1 MVKKVKKKKSKQEK
15 RRISAQERVQEEMPF
30 NKRAKD
36 LASLV
41 NLEKK
46 VMFVDC
52 ALAIACNLR
61 VNYGYG
67 KKRLVDFLDKYL
79 DVTLDWRSGRYY
91 NREMMLETLQQELG
105 FDFESYM
112 VEQMKNHV
120 DQLMAWELEEKEGD
134 DNGKT
139 T

>member
-1 MVKKVKKKKSKQEK
+1 MVKKIKKKKSKQDK
-15 RRISAQERVQEEMPF
+15 KRISTQERIQEEMAF

-67 KKRLVDFLDKYL
+67 KKRLVDFLDNYL
-79 DVTLDWRSGRYY
+79 DVTLDWRSGRHYD
-91 NREMMLETLQQELG
+91 REMMLETLQQELG
-105 FDFESYM
+105 FDFETYM

-120 DQLMAWELEEKEGD
+120 DKLMAWELEEKEGD
-134 DNGKT
+134 GNGKT

>member
-1 MVKKVKKKKSKQEK
+1 MVKKIKKKKSKQDK
-15 RRISAQERVQEEMPF
+15 KRISAQERIQEEMAF

-41 NLEKK
+41 NSEKR

-67 KKRLVDFLDKYL
+67 KKRLIDFLDKYL
-79 DVTLDWRSGRYY
+79 DVILDWRSGRHY
-91 NREMMLETLQQELG
+91 NREMMLETLQTELG

-120 DQLMAWELEEKEGD
+120 DKLMAWELEEKEGE
-134 DNGKT
+134 DNGT
-139 T
+139 TT

>member
-1 MVKKVKKKKSKQEK
+1 MVKKIKKKKSKQDKK
-15 RRISAQERVQEEMPF
+15 RINTQERIQEEMAF

-67 KKRLVDFLDKYL
+67 KKRLIDFLDRYL
-79 DVTLDWRSGRYY
+79 DVTLDWRSGRHY
-91 NREMMLETLQQELG
+91 NREMMLETLQTELG
-105 FDFESYM
+105 FDFETYM

-120 DQLMAWELEEKEGD
+120 DKLMAWELEEKEGEG
-134 DNGKT
+134 NERT
-139 T
+139 

>member
-1 MVKKVKKKKSKQEK
+1 M
-15 RRISAQERVQEEMPF
+15 I
-30 NKRAKD
+30 
-36 LASLV
+36 
-41 NLEKK
+41 
-46 VMFVDC
+46 
-52 ALAIACNLR
+52 
-61 VNYGYG
+61 
-67 KKRLVDFLDKYL
+67 DFLDRYL

-91 NREMMLETLQQELG
+91 DREMMLETLQTELG

-120 DQLMAWELEEKEGD
+120 DKLMAWELEEKEGD

>member
-15 RRISAQERVQEEMPF
+15 RRISAQERIQEEMAF
-30 NKRAKD
+30 NKRAKG

-91 NREMMLETLQQELG
+91 DREMMLETLQQELG
-105 FDFESYM
+105 FDFETYM

-120 DQLMAWELEEKEGD
+120 DKLMAWELEEKEGD
-134 DNGKT
+134 GNGKT

>member
-1 MVKKVKKKKSKQEK
+1 MVKKIKKKKSKQDK
-15 RRISAQERVQEEMPF
+15 KRISTQERIQEIAF

-67 KKRLVDFLDKYL
+67 KKRLIDFLDRYL

-91 NREMMLETLQQELG
+91 DREMMLETLQQELG

-120 DQLMAWELEEKEGD
+120 DKLMAWELEEKEGD
-134 DNGKT
+134 GNGKT

>member
-1 MVKKVKKKKSKQEK
+1 MVKKIKKKKSKQEK
-15 RRISAQERVQEEMPF
+15 RRISAQERVQEEMAF

-67 KKRLVDFLDKYL
+67 KKRLVDFLDRYL

-91 NREMMLETLQQELG
+91 DREMMLETLQQELG

-120 DQLMAWELEEKEGD
+120 DKLMAWELEEKEGD
-134 DNGKT
+134 GNGT
-139 T
+139 TT

>member
-1 MVKKVKKKKSKQEK
+1 MVKKIKKKKSKQDK
-15 RRISAQERVQEEMPF
+15 KRISAQERIQEEMAF

-52 ALAIACNLR
+52 ALAIAWTLR
-61 VNYGYG
+61 QDHHFG
-67 KKRLVDFLDKYL
+67 KKRLIDFLDRYL

-91 NREMMLETLQQELG
+91 DREMMLETLQQELG
-105 FDFESYM
+105 FDFETYM

-120 DQLMAWELEEKEGD
+120 DKLMAWELEEKEGD

>member
-1 MVKKVKKKKSKQEK
+1 MVKKIKKKKSKQDK
-15 RRISAQERVQEEMPF
+15 KRISTQERIQEEMAF

-52 ALAIACNLR
+52 ALAIAWPLR
-61 VNYGYG
+61 QDHFG
-67 KKRLVDFLDKYL
+67 KKRLIDFLDKYL

-91 NREMMLETLQQELG
+91 DREMMLETLQQELG

-120 DQLMAWELEEKEGD
+120 DKLMAWELEEKEGD
-134 DNGKT
+134 GNGKT

>member
-1 MVKKVKKKKSKQEK
+1 M
-15 RRISAQERVQEEMPF
+15 AF

-67 KKRLVDFLDKYL
+67 KKRLIDFLDKYL

-91 NREMMLETLQQELG
+91 DREMMLETLQTELG
-105 FDFESYM
+105 FDFETYM

-120 DQLMAWELEEKEGD
+120 DKLMAWELEEKEGE
-134 DNGKT
+134 DNERT
-139 T
+139 

>member
-1 MVKKVKKKKSKQEK
+1 MVKKVKKKKTKQEK
-15 RRISAQERVQEEMPF
+15 RRISAQERIQEEMAF

-91 NREMMLETLQQELG
+91 DREMMLETLQQELG

-120 DQLMAWELEEKEGD
+120 DKLMAWELEEKEGD
-134 DNGKT
+134 GNGKT

>member
-1 MVKKVKKKKSKQEK
+1 M
-15 RRISAQERVQEEMPF
+15 AF

-91 NREMMLETLQQELG
+91 DREMMLETLQQELG

-120 DQLMAWELEEKEGD
+120 DKLMAWELEEKEGD